1 MTPTGYAGYRNVI
14 ANTIENKEEILLI
27 LYERTLAAVGIAKR
41 GIEEKNA
48 KLRGENISM
57 VMAILTEFDC
67 ALDREKGGELAENLA
82 VLYRY
87 LMDRLTV
94 ANVKNDAEAL
104 EEVERLLGKL
114 YEGFKG
120 AAQREAMPV
129 YAKNAESEMMGGLA
143 IAI

>member
-1 MTPTGYAGYRNVI
+1 
-14 ANTIENKEEILLI
+14 
-27 LYERTLAAVGIAKR
+27 
-41 GIEEKNA
+41 
-48 KLRGENISM
+48 
-57 VMAILTEFDC
+57 MAILTEFDC
-67 ALDREKGGELAENLA
+67 ALDREKGGELVENLS

-104 EEVERLLGKL
+104 VAVESLLGEL

-120 AAQREAMPV
+120 AAKQLAAPGH
-129 YAKNAESEMMGGLA
+129 AEIAASEMTGELA